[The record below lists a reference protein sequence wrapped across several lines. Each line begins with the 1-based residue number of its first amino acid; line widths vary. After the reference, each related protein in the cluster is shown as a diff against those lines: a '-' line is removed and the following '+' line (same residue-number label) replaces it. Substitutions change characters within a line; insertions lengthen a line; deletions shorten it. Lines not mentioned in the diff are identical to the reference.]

1 MLQKGDK
8 NVISKAVIPVAGL
21 GTRML
26 PASKSIPKEM
36 LPIVDR
42 PIIHWV
48 VEEAVQAGITEI
60 ILVNHAAKGAIEDYF
75 DINAELDAQLQTK
88 GKESLRQSL
97 RNVIPENVSVISV
110 RQREPLGL
118 GHAVLQAAPV
128 IGGEPFVVMLPDVL
142 LEAADE
148 GIDLGAMIERYQSS
162 GAAQVM
168 VEPVPMDR
176 VDQYGVISLA
186 SPAPARSESCVMA
199 GVVEKPRPEE
209 APSNLSVVGRY
220 VLPGSIMALL
230 KTTRPGAGGEIQLT
244 DAIAELI
251 GQAPVEAYAMTGK
264 TFDCGNKSGY
274 LEAFIHFA
282 LRHPELAGVARDIVE
297 RHRAH

>member
-1 MLQKGDK
+1 M
-8 NVISKAVIPVAGL
+8 ISKAVIPVAGL

-42 PIIHWV
+42 PAIHWV

-75 DINAELDAQLQTK
+75 DINAELDAQLQAK

-97 RNVIPENVSVISV
+97 RHIIPENVSVISV

-128 IGGEPFVVMLPDVL
+128 VGAEPFVVMLPDVL
-142 LEAADE
+142 VDAAGGDV
-148 GIDLGAMIERYQSS
+148 DLKAMIRRYQTA
-162 GAAQVM
+162 GAAQIM

-176 VDQYGVISLA
+176 VNQYGVVSLEGA
-186 SPAPARSESCVMA
+186 APEAGGSAAMT
-199 GVVEKPRPEE
+199 GVVEKPAPED

-220 VLPGSIMALL
+220 VLPGAIMELL

-251 GQAPVEAYAMTGK
+251 GLAPVEAYAMTGK
-264 TFDCGNKSGY
+264 TFDCGNKAGY

-282 LRHPELAGVARDIVE
+282 LEHPELAGTARSILE
-297 RHRAH
+297 RHHAR

>member
-1 MLQKGDK
+1 M
-8 NVISKAVIPVAGL
+8 ISKAVIPVAGL

-42 PIIHWV
+42 PAIHWV

-60 ILVNHAAKGAIEDYF
+60 VLVNHAAKGAIEDYF
-75 DINAELDAQLQTK
+75 DINAELDAQLQAK
-88 GKESLRQSL
+88 GKESLRHSL
-97 RNVIPENVSVISV
+97 RNVIPENVSMISV

-148 GIDLGAMIERYQSS
+148 GVDLGAMIERYQKS
-162 GAAQVM
+162 GAAQIM
-168 VEPVPMDR
+168 VEPVPMER
-176 VDQYGVISLA
+176 VDQYGVVSLEG
-186 SPAPARSESCVMA
+186 SAPTPGESRAMT
-199 GVVEKPRPEE
+199 GVVEKPHPEK

-251 GQAPVEAYAMTGK
+251 GRTPVEAYAMTGK
-264 TFDCGNKSGY
+264 TFDCGNKAGY
-274 LEAFIHFA
+274 LEAFVHFA
-282 LRHPELAGVARDIVE
+282 LRHPELAPAARDIVE
-297 RHRAH
+297 RHCAR